1 MNNTLL
7 SYQNND
13 EMISIMNKKFAS
25 RFKSEEN
32 SAFYSDEPVFNKI
45 NNTPDE
51 NSYEYKLNKM
61 TFFFPSIPKEK
72 IEQILNDNKEI
83 SLQEG
88 IEMIK
93 QMIITENKRN
103 ETNNNRELNNNNN
116 ISNINLS
123 KKRIKR
129 NYISSLI
136 QSKRQTQSALINNM
150 NTINNRNTINNMHAI
165 NNTNNI
171 NNKIEVNS
179 RTDIF
184 SDESKEKVKEEER
197 KKLELK
203 TVDKVTEEILE
214 SKNQEDLKQ
223 YLFNQLVLLDDK
235 KDKDKKIQ
243 ELIERIDNLEKDRTS
258 LAKCLHTIIRPVNKN
273 TCKINKLDNKIKEL
287 NDDIVKV
294 SGNIKYL
301 EYMGNLFLNMIKL
314 KKMDLN

>member
-13 EMISIMNKKFAS
+13 EIISIMNKKFAS
-25 RFKSEEN
+25 RFKSEED
-32 SAFYSDEPVFNKI
+32 SAFYSNEPVFNKI
-45 NNTPDE
+45 NKTSDE
-51 NSYEYKLNKM
+51 KSYEYKLNKM

-88 IEMIK
+88 IEMVK
-93 QMIITENKRN
+93 QMIITENKKN
-103 ETNNNRELNNNNN
+103 ETNNNNELNNTNN
-116 ISNINLS
+116 IQLS

-136 QSKRQTQSALINNM
+136 QSKRQTQSALMNNM
-150 NTINNRNTINNMHAI
+150 NTINNRNTINNMVAI
-165 NNTNNI
+165 NNI

-203 TVDKVTEEILE
+203 TVDKITEEILE

-235 KDKDKKIQ
+235 KDKEKKIQ
-243 ELIERIDNLEKDRTS
+243 EIIEKIDNLEKDRTS

-301 EYMGNLFLNMIKL
+301 EYMGNLFLNMIEF

>member
-13 EMISIMNKKFAS
+13 EIISIMNKKFAS
-25 RFKSEEN
+25 RFKSEED

-103 ETNNNRELNNNNN
+103 ETNNNRELNN
-116 ISNINLS
+116 INLC

-150 NTINNRNTINNMHAI
+150 NTINNRNTINNMVAI

-197 KKLELK
+197 QKLELK
-203 TVDKVTEEILE
+203 TVDKLIEEILE

-235 KDKDKKIQ
+235 KDKDGKIQ
-243 ELIERIDNLEKDRTS
+243 ELIEKIDNLEKDHTS

>member
-32 SAFYSDEPVFNKI
+32 SAFYSNEPVFNKI
-45 NNTPDE
+45 INTPDE
-51 NSYEYKLNKM
+51 NSYQYKLNKM

-93 QMIITENKRN
+93 KMIITENKRN

-150 NTINNRNTINNMHAI
+150 NTINNRNTINNMNAI
-165 NNTNNI
+165 NNI

-197 KKLELK
+197 QKFELK
-203 TVDKVTEEILE
+203 TVDKITEEILE

>member
-25 RFKSEEN
+25 RFKSEED
-32 SAFYSDEPVFNKI
+32 SAFYSNEPVFNEMNK
-45 NNTPDE
+45 TPDE

-72 IEQILNDNKEI
+72 IEQILNDNKGI

-88 IEMIK
+88 IEMVK
-93 QMIITENKRN
+93 QMIIAENKKN
-103 ETNNNRELNNNNN
+103 ETNNNTELNNINN
-116 ISNINLS
+116 ISNIHLN

-136 QSKRQTQSALINNM
+136 QSKKQTQSPLINNMNNINNM
-150 NTINNRNTINNMHAI
+150 NTINNMNAI
-165 NNTNNI
+165 NNI

-203 TVDKVTEEILE
+203 TVDKITEEILE

-243 ELIERIDNLEKDRTS
+243 EVIEKIDNLEKDRTS

-273 TCKINKLDNKIKEL
+273 TSKINKLDNKIKEL

>member
-1 MNNTLL
+1 
-7 SYQNND
+7 
-13 EMISIMNKKFAS
+13 MNKKFAS
-25 RFKSEEN
+25 RFKSEED
-32 SAFYSDEPVFNKI
+32 SAFYSDEPVINEI
-45 NNTPDE
+45 NNKPDE

-103 ETNNNRELNNNNN
+103 ETNNNRELNNINN
-116 ISNINLS
+116 INYS

-136 QSKRQTQSALINNM
+136 QSKKQTQSPLINNLNTINNM
-150 NTINNRNTINNMHAI
+150 NTINNINTL

-179 RTDIF
+179 RTHIF
-184 SDESKEKVKEEER
+184 LDESKEKVKEEER
-197 KKLELK
+197 KKFELK
-203 TVDKVTEEILE
+203 TVDKITEEILE

-235 KDKDKKIQ
+235 KDKERKIQ
-243 ELIERIDNLEKDRTS
+243 EIIEKIDNLEKDRTS

>member
-25 RFKSEEN
+25 RFKSEED
-32 SAFYSDEPVFNKI
+32 SAFYSNEPVFNEI
-45 NNTPDE
+45 NNKPDE

-103 ETNNNRELNNNNN
+103 ETNNNRELNNINN
-116 ISNINLS
+116 INYS

-136 QSKRQTQSALINNM
+136 QSKKQTQSPLINNLNTINNM
-150 NTINNRNTINNMHAI
+150 NTINNINTL

-171 NNKIEVNS
+171 NNKTEANS
-179 RTDIF
+179 RTHIF

-197 KKLELK
+197 KKFELK
-203 TVDKVTEEILE
+203 TVDKITEEILE

-235 KDKDKKIQ
+235 KDKERKIQ
-243 ELIERIDNLEKDRTS
+243 EIIEKIDNLEKDRTS

-273 TCKINKLDNKIKEL
+273 TCQINKLDNKIKEL

-301 EYMGNLFLNMIKL
+301 EYMGNLFLNMIEF

>member
-1 MNNTLL
+1 
-7 SYQNND
+7 
-13 EMISIMNKKFAS
+13 MNKKFAS
-25 RFKSEEN
+25 RFKSEED
-32 SAFYSDEPVFNKI
+32 SAFYSDEPVINEI
-45 NNTPDE
+45 NNKPDE

-93 QMIITENKRN
+93 QMIITKNKRN
-103 ETNNNRELNNNNN
+103 ETNNNRELNNINN
-116 ISNINLS
+116 INYS

-136 QSKRQTQSALINNM
+136 QSKKQTQSPLINNMNNINNM
-150 NTINNRNTINNMHAI
+150 NTINNMNAI
-165 NNTNNI
+165 NNI

-197 KKLELK
+197 QKFELK
-203 TVDKVTEEILE
+203 TVDKITEEILE

-301 EYMGNLFLNMIKL
+301 EYMGNLFLNMIEF

>member
-88 IEMIK
+88 IEMVK
-93 QMIITENKRN
+93 QMIITENKKN
-103 ETNNNRELNNNNN
+103 ETNNNNELNNTNN
-116 ISNINLS
+116 IQLS

-150 NTINNRNTINNMHAI
+150 NTINNRNTISNMNAI

-179 RTDIF
+179 RTHIF

-197 KKLELK
+197 QKFELK
-203 TVDKVTEEILE
+203 TVDKITEEILE

-235 KDKDKKIQ
+235 KDKERKIQ
-243 ELIERIDNLEKDRTS
+243 EIIEKIDNLEKDRTS

-273 TCKINKLDNKIKEL
+273 TSKINKLDNKIKEL

-301 EYMGNLFLNMIKL
+301 EYMGNLFLNMIEF

>member
-13 EMISIMNKKFAS
+13 EMILNKKFAS

-32 SAFYSDEPVFNKI
+32 SAFYSNEPVFNKI
-45 NNTPDE
+45 INTPDE
-51 NSYEYKLNKM
+51 NSYQYKLNKM

-72 IEQILNDNKEI
+72 IEQILNDNKRI

-88 IEMIK
+88 IEMVK
-93 QMIITENKRN
+93 QMIITENKKN
-103 ETNNNRELNNNNN
+103 EMNNNKELNNINN

-150 NTINNRNTINNMHAI
+150 NTISNMNTTNNMYTI

-203 TVDKVTEEILE
+203 TVDKITEEILE

-235 KDKDKKIQ
+235 KDKERKIQ
-243 ELIERIDNLEKDRTS
+243 EMMEKIDNLEKDHTS
-258 LAKCLHTIIRPVNKN
+258 LTKCLHTIIRPVNKN
-273 TCKINKLDNKIKEL
+273 TSKINKLDNKIKEL

-294 SGNIKYL
+294 TQNIKYL
-301 EYMGNLFLNMIKL
+301 EYIGNIFLNMQKL
-314 KKMDLN
+314 KILDLN

>member
-88 IEMIK
+88 IEMVK
-93 QMIITENKRN
+93 QMIIIENKKN
-103 ETNNNRELNNNNN
+103 ETNNNNELNNTNN
-116 ISNINLS
+116 IQLS

-150 NTINNRNTINNMHAI
+150 NTINNRNTINNMNAI

-184 SDESKEKVKEEER
+184 KDESKEKIKEEER

-273 TCKINKLDNKIKEL
+273 TSKINKLDNKIKEL

>member
-25 RFKSEEN
+25 RFKSEED
-32 SAFYSDEPVFNKI
+32 SAFYSDEPVINEI
-45 NNTPDE
+45 NNKPDE

-103 ETNNNRELNNNNN
+103 ETNNNRELNNINN
-116 ISNINLS
+116 INYS

-136 QSKRQTQSALINNM
+136 QSKKQTQSPLINNMNNINNM
-150 NTINNRNTINNMHAI
+150 NTINNMNAI
-165 NNTNNI
+165 NNI

-235 KDKDKKIQ
+235 KDKDGKIQ

-301 EYMGNLFLNMIKL
+301 EYMGNLFLNMIEF